1 MGTEP
6 HTQPGIR
13 EQRSKRADG
22 GEPLNDE
29 AREVQQSGNSLVIGL
44 TDYGV
49 QTHNVTLDD
58 TLRVAVY
65 PDGIWIDTSGGR
77 DE

>member
-1 MGTEP
+1 
-6 HTQPGIR
+6 
-13 EQRSKRADG
+13 
-22 GEPLNDE
+22 
-29 AREVQQSGNSLVIGL
+29 VIGL

>member
-13 EQRSKRADG
+13 EQRIKRADG

-29 AREVQQSGNSLVIGL
+29 RRQVQRVGNSIMIGL

-49 QTHNVTLDD
+49 HA
-58 TLRVAVY
+58 RSRF
-65 PDGIWIDTSGGR
+65 IS
-77 DE
+77 

>member
-13 EQRSKRADG
+13 EHRIKRADG

-29 AREVQQSGNSLVIGL
+29 LRQVQRIGNSIMIGL

-49 QTHNVTLDD
+49 QTHNVKKAD

-65 PDGIWIDTSGGR
+65 PDGIWIDTSGVG

>member
-13 EQRSKRADG
+13 EQRIKRADG

-29 AREVQQSGNSLVIGL
+29 ERQVQRVGNSIMIGL

-49 QTHNVTLDD
+49 QTHDLSASD
-58 TLRVAVY
+58 TLLVAVY
-65 PDGIWIDTSGGR
+65 PDGIWIQTGDR